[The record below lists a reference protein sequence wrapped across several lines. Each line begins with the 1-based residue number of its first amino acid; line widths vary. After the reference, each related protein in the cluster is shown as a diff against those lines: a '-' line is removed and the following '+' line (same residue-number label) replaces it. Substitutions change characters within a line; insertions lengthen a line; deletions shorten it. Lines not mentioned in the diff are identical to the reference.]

1 MIDAMAP
8 IQCLWIPGSP
18 RALLFTQ
25 AVQKPAD
32 TTLVGHSWA
41 EVLETGDCEV
51 KDRNAWFRIDSPGRD
66 WEVERALLKRGALL
80 AADERYA
87 SAPEERVATW
97 VEDPGRIWP
106 SRQHFLGFRDALSTL
121 RASLDEKEVKWM
133 QDPQEISIMCDKH
146 AARERMAAAGVR
158 IPHGLGLI
166 DGFDHLV
173 SLMEET
179 RLNRVFLK
187 LCHGSSA
194 SGAVAI
200 ALGSGRIRAYSTS
213 TMERSAEGDTFLRN
227 SRSPIEWNG
236 LSEIRRLVD
245 AVCRHRAI
253 GEAWVP
259 KAGWEDRRFDV
270 RIVVIGGRA
279 RQVVARLSKTP
290 FTNLQLGAT
299 RRSAE
304 ELRERIGFQAFVSMC
319 EEAERA
325 MTCFPGSLH
334 GGVDLVLSTGNQGPR
349 VIEVNA
355 FGDLLPSVRHEGL
368 ETYGWELKV
377 IAERDAQV
385 SATGR

>member
-8 IQCLWIPGSP
+8 IHCLWNPGSP
-18 RALLFTQ
+18 RALLFSH
-25 AVQKPAD
+25 AIQKVPD
-32 TTLVGHSWA
+32 TKLVGHSWA
-41 EVLETGDCEV
+41 DFLESKDCEV
-51 KDRNAWFRIDSPGRD
+51 TDRKAWFRIDSPGRD
-66 WEVERALLKRGALL
+66 WQVERALLKRGAVL
-80 AADERYA
+80 AAHEHYA
-87 SAPEERVATW
+87 SGPEELVDAW

-106 SRQHFLGFRDALSTL
+106 SRQHFLGFREALSTL
-121 RASLDEKEVKWM
+121 RASLDNKGVRWM
-133 QDPQEISIMCDKH
+133 QDPEEISIMCDKH
-146 AARERMAAAGVR
+146 AARERMASAGVR

-173 SLMEET
+173 SLMEDT
-179 RLNRVFLK
+179 RLTRVFLK

-213 TMERSAEGDTFLRN
+213 TMETSAEGDTFLRN
-227 SRSPIEWNG
+227 SRSPVEWNS

-270 RIVVIGGRA
+270 RIVVIGGHA
-279 RQVVARLSKTP
+279 RQVVARLSKAP

-304 ELRERIGFQAFVSMC
+304 ELREKIGYQAFVSMC
-319 EEAERA
+319 EEAEKA

-334 GGVDLVLSTGNQGPR
+334 GGVDLVLSAGNQRPC

-355 FGDLLPSVRHEGL
+355 FGDLLPSVLHEGR
-368 ETYGWELKV
+368 ETYAWELKV